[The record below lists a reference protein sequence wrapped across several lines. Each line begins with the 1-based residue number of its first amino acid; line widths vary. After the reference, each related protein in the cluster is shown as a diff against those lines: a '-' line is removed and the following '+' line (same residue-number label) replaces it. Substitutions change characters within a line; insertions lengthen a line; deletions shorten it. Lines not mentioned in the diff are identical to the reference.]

1 MSKGQNFA
9 PLLESYD
16 RVTAA
21 CDALEAIADGLP
33 DRVAPGQCERAL
45 RDVAAAVRQMHAC
58 ENDLLMPLLVDA
70 HRSELHRIAGDL
82 EQAHLIDDESLAEVD
97 EVLTALAAGQPI
109 LSTDATGYL
118 LRAFFEGL
126 RRHIGRERDLLAL
139 IEDWPQ
145 PGRRL
150 H

>member
-1 MSKGQNFA
+1 MSKGQIFA

-33 DRVAPGQCERAL
+33 DRVAP
-45 RDVAAAVRQMHAC
+45 MHAC

-70 HRSELHRIAGDL
+70 HRSELRRIAGDL
-82 EQAHLIDDESLAEVD
+82 EQAHLVDDESLAEVD

-126 RRHIGRERDLLAL
+126 RRHIGRERDLLVL